1 MSPAPHLEVG
11 LVITAMGCGGAERML
26 AMLANHL
33 AGQGHQVTLH
43 VLNEPETFFEL
54 HPTVEVRTFAAAPG
68 AEGSRLT
75 RPLRRVRWLRG
86 ELGRRRPDLVVSFID
101 VANMLTLLATRGTGV
116 PVVVSERT
124 NPLRHR
130 VSWPYR
136 LLRRLTY
143 PSAASVVVQSEET
156 AAWAASFVPA
166 GRMMVMVNPV
176 RAAETEGEPELALP
190 SRRWLVGV
198 GRLDPV
204 KRFEEL
210 IDAFAPLAAR
220 HPMWSLLLLGEGPAR
235 ARLEGAVRRHGLE
248 NRVWLPGAVRATDPV
263 LRQCHLFALT
273 SRYEGFPNA
282 LCEAMACGI
291 PAVSF
296 DCPTGP
302 RVIVRDGVDGLLVPD
317 GDVGAMRAALDRLM
331 GDDGLRERLGSRA
344 AEVVTRFAAAGI
356 LARWEALCVEVASS
370 GNRREPRRRGS
381 MA

>member
-1 MSPAPHLEVG
+1 
-11 LVITAMGCGGAERML
+11 ML

-33 AGQGHQVTLH
+33 AGRGHPVTVF
-43 VLNEPETFFEL
+43 VLNEPGTFFEL
-54 HPTVEVRTFAAAPG
+54 DPTVEVRTFAAAPG

-75 RPLRRVRWLRG
+75 RPLRRVRWLRQ
-86 ELGRRRPDLVVSFID
+86 ELGRRRPDVVVSFID
-101 VANMLTLLATRGTGV
+101 VANVLALLATRGTGV

-136 LLRRLTY
+136 LLRRLAY
-143 PSAASVVVQSEET
+143 PRAANVVVQSKET

-166 GRMMVMVNPV
+166 GRVRVMANPV
-176 RAAETEGEPELALP
+176 RATETEGEPELALP

-204 KRFEEL
+204 KRFEVL
-210 IDAFAPLAAR
+210 IDVFAPLAAQ
-220 HPMWSLLLLGEGPAR
+220 HPMWSLLLLGEGPER
-235 ARLEGAVRRHGLE
+235 GRLEAAVRRHGLE
-248 NRVWLPGAVRATDPV
+248 SRVWLPGAVRVTDPV

-302 RVIVRDGVDGLLVPD
+302 REIVRDGVDGLLVPD
-317 GDVGAMRAALDRLM
+317 GDAGALRAALDRLM
-331 GDDGLRERLGSRA
+331 GDDSLRERLGARA
-344 AEVVTRFAAAGI
+344 TEVVTRFAAAGI
-356 LARWEALCVEVASS
+356 LGSWEALCVEVASS
-370 GNRREPRRRGS
+370 GNQPEPRHRGS